1 MVVVGRHLPGASC
14 RATVEQIVW
23 VNTAH
28 WGSMQC
34 VKQLQCKAV
43 PFLHN
48 GVMHCAVHCLD
59 SAQWQVLTL
68 GKNLCICP
76 RGGLTATLSPHR
88 PVRWCGVPSVRY
100 HFVRS
105 AALPTGLA
113 LLYRVR
119 WRIVSISPDDG
130 DHFPVGTLHP
140 WFNLKTFHS
149 VNPGWHRGTPS
160 RLPGYV
166 FYICV
171 LT

>member
-1 MVVVGRHLPGASC
+1 M
-14 RATVEQIVW
+14 
-23 VNTAH
+23 
-28 WGSMQC
+28 
-34 VKQLQCKAV
+34 
-43 PFLHN
+43 
-48 GVMHCAVHCLD
+48 
-59 SAQWQVLTL
+59 LTL

-88 PVRWCGVPSVRY
+88 PVRWGGVPSVRY

-119 WRIVSISPDDG
+119 WRIVSISSNDG

-149 VNPGWHRGTPS
+149 VNPGVVVIFDPKIYPQCIFGGIFRTFQKND
-160 RLPGYV
+160 R
-166 FYICV
+166 
-171 LT
+171 